1 MALQFSVAVRNARLA
16 AIETTV
22 GAAPTIQIR
31 TGAAPANCAA
41 ADSGTVLATLALPS
55 DWMGAPSAGV
65 VDLLG
70 TWQDPSSDATGT
82 AAHWRL
88 KAGSTCH
95 AQGTVGIFDAQN
107 PKDMIV
113 TSVDFVA
120 TQPFQVTQFQL
131 TEGNA

>member
-1 MALQFSVAVRNARLA
+1 MPLQFSTSVRNARLA
-16 AIETTV
+16 AIESTV
-22 GAAPTIQIR
+22 GTAPTIEIR
-31 TGAAPANCAA
+31 TGTVPANCAA
-41 ADSGTVLATLALPS
+41 ADTGTVLATLALPS

-65 VDLLG
+65 VDFLG
-70 TWQDPSSDATGT
+70 TWEDTSSDATGT

-95 AQGTVGIFDAQN
+95 AQGTVGVSGA
-107 PKDMIV
+107 DMIV

-120 TQPFQVTQFQL
+120 TQPFRVTQFQL